1 LFPPLETAK
10 GFKGIEIN
18 IISLAREFGKTMA
31 GFFSHPCVLKIGD
44 KRSFVKDN
52 AHKK

>member
-10 GFKGIEIN
+10 GLKGIEIN
-18 IISLAREFGKTMA
+18 SIFLAREIGKTVV

-44 KRSFVKDN
+44 KRVIVKDN
-52 AHKK
+52 DQKK